1 VRKIRDVLQLHHV
14 AKLGRRAI
22 SRSLRLSPTTV
33 GEYLRRAEAAGL
45 SWPLPEGLDE
55 SALEQRLFPPA
66 PMLPLAARSV
76 PVWEAV
82 HRELK
87 VTKGMSLFLLWQE
100 YKARAPEGF
109 QYSWFCEQYRAWLG
123 KLDLVMRQEHRAGE
137 KCFVDYAGQT
147 VAVMGF
153 DEQWN
158 RKCTQATRHRLV
170 FQLKQRVDEILIDE
184 TAK

>member
-1 VRKIRDVLQLHHV
+1 MAQRRLSVRKIRDVLRLHHA

-45 SWPLPEGLDE
+45 GWPLLEDLDE

-66 PMLPLAARSV
+66 PTLPLAARPM

-87 VTKGMSLFLLWQE
+87 ATKGMSLFLLWQE
-100 YKARAPEGF
+100 YKAGAPEGF
-109 QYSWFCEQYRAWLG
+109 QYSWFCEQYRAWAG

-137 KCFVDYAGQT
+137 SS
-147 VAVMGF
+147 
-153 DEQWN
+153 QWTM
-158 RKCTQATRHRLV
+158 RGRPWRSSSA
-170 FQLKQRVDEILIDE
+170 
-184 TAK
+184 